1 MRSSKCPTG
10 RCSYKD
16 HDDQDGDDA
25 DVRQLCVVMIDTK
38 LTARPGFLKLET
50 PHVLR
55 CPSRTKKCRPCLHK
69 QSEEIWDGGTQDGFE
84 HHGSD
89 ICQCVLPLQL
99 GLLSDGGVGL
109 ELVWQFNARKGS
121 IIM

>member
-1 MRSSKCPTG
+1 MR
-10 RCSYKD
+10 
-16 HDDQDGDDA
+16 GDDRYEA
-25 DVRQLCVVMIDTK
+25 DGKTGLSQTRNT
-38 LTARPGFLKLET
+38 T
-50 PHVLR
+50 
-55 CPSRTKKCRPCLHK
+55 CPALSVSYQEVRPCLHK